1 MIRIIVAFQNS
12 RTARQIREVV
22 EGSGRTACVPCPT
35 VAAVRRTLLAQ
46 HITGVVSGVKFPD
59 GTVADLALDL
69 PRGCGLL
76 VLALPEQLALC
87 PEEGILRLAAPVSR
101 RELLASV
108 RMLTA
113 LGEGSPVPVG
123 APPRHSE
130 EERRIIREAKEL
142 LMARH
147 GMAEETAHRFLQKQ
161 SMDLG
166 MKMAQTAA
174 LVLGQ
179 WAR

>member
-108 RMLTA
+108 RMLTKVPLSLWGRRPA
-113 LGEGSPVPVG
+113 TARRSGGSSGRPRSCSWP
-123 APPRHSE
+123 ATAWQRRPP
-130 EERRIIREAKEL
+130 
-142 LMARH
+142 
-147 GMAEETAHRFLQKQ
+147 TAFCR
-161 SMDLG
+161 SRAWIWG
-166 MKMAQTAA
+166 
-174 LVLGQ
+174 
-179 WAR
+179 

>member
-1 MIRIIVAFQNS
+1 
-12 RTARQIREVV
+12 
-22 EGSGRTACVPCPT
+22 
-35 VAAVRRTLLAQ
+35 
-46 HITGVVSGVKFPD
+46 
-59 GTVADLALDL
+59 
-69 PRGCGLL
+69 
-76 VLALPEQLALC
+76 
-87 PEEGILRLAAPVSR
+87 
-101 RELLASV
+101 
-108 RMLTA
+108 MLTA

-179 WAR
+179 WAG